1 MATALGGPSVADE
14 FKASQ
19 GSTTR
24 LMNRIQQIR
33 EGASSQ
39 NSNDINPDVPSWIKN
54 ATSSLGIG
62 GSSPVSSSGI
72 AGLGQTA
79 TAIEEDALAFNQE
92 AAAKKAAARQAA
104 SNAKAQKDLL
114 NKINGMNFG
123 GGNPGPASSDFTT
136 GTDSKGVRADVINAG
151 KSLLGADYVYGGGHA
166 PKPGQSRSG
175 MAHGSKTYGID
186 CSGLVRYA
194 FAKAG
199 LGQWDDQANAATQS
213 TYGRQAPIKSL
224 LPGDLVV
231 KGGRGSAGHIAIYLG
246 KGMILEAQKTG
257 TKVHIRSIGNGS
269 GFTGIHLDY

>member
-1 MATALGGPSVADE
+1 MAGPTVADE
-14 FKASQ
+14 FKASV
-19 GSTTR
+19 GSSSR
-24 LMNRIQQIR
+24 LMNRIKQLR
-33 EGASSQ
+33 EENNPQTS
-39 NSNDINPDVPSWIKN
+39 NSINPDAPTWVKN
-54 ATSSLGIG
+54 AASSS
-62 GSSPVSSSGI
+62 GSSGVSPVSSSGI
-72 AGLGQTA
+72 GGLGATA
-79 TAIEEDALAFNQE
+79 TAMEEDALSFRQE
-92 AAAKKAAARQAA
+92 AAAKKLAEKQAA

-114 NKINGMNFG
+114 SKINGMDMGGKSPSTNFT
-123 GGNPGPASSDFTT
+123 S

-151 KSLLGADYVYGGGHA
+151 KSLLGADYVYGGGHGA
-166 PKPGQSRSG
+166 KPGLSVSG
-175 MAHGSKTYGID
+175 QAHGSKTYGVD

-213 TYGRQAPIKSL
+213 TYGRSAPIKSL

-231 KGGRGSAGHIAIYLG
+231 RGGRGSAGHIAIYLG